1 MLTENDIIEILA
13 NHLNKDDGWEIK
25 NKLTTIQKG
34 VDILAEKNGVTLYV
48 EAKGETSSKKSSRRY
63 GKQFTKN
70 QVGTHVSVAI
80 LTSLKVLSKNDNKSK
95 KVAMAFPDNKNHR
108 DIIELIAPALRR
120 AGIVTYLVKENSV
133 IEM

>member
-1 MLTENDIIEILA
+1 MLTENNIIDILA
-13 NHLNKDDGWEIK
+13 NYLEKKEGYEIK
-25 NKLTTIQKG
+25 NKLTTTQRG

-48 EAKGETSSKKSSRRY
+48 EAKGETSSKESSNRH
-63 GKQFTKN
+63 GKPFTKN

-80 LTSLKVLSKNDNKSK
+80 LTSLKILSKDNDASR

-133 IEM
+133 IPI